1 MTKNRITYHILL
13 VLDLTLILKVLILKF
28 IFIIYFKY
36 LNIKINGHL
45 FKYFCMFLFALT
57 KSLKNSPTSKVVG

>member
-45 FKYFCMFLFALT
+45 FKY
-57 KSLKNSPTSKVVG
+57 